1 MLLLIGL
8 MFKHGLLFSLIGGGI
23 GLLVGIFWATY
34 YTAATGFDGGNAP
47 AFTIPTGIVLGCFG
61 GIVFGA
67 WKWFQQ
73 WRSRQAEQRL

>member
-1 MLLLIGL
+1 ML
-8 MFKHGLLFSLIGGGI
+8 KHGLLFSLIGGGI
-23 GLLVGIFWATY
+23 GLVVGVVWAVY
-34 YTAATGFDGGNAP
+34 HTAATGIDGGDAP
-47 AFTIPTGIVLGCFG
+47 AFTIPIGIVLGCFG